1 MTPFPDVALALV
13 REGVDLTMRQCAV
26 LITVA
31 RAEEAQT
38 VRGLAWDLNVSSP
51 AITRAHTKLVEM
63 GLLRVV
69 TDRTDRRSVLITAT
83 AQGMEM
89 AERMTGVPV
98 RRAA

>member
-13 REGVDLTMRQCAV
+13 REGVTLTMRQVAV

-38 VRGLAWDLNVSSP
+38 VRGLAEALNVP
-51 AITRAHTKLVEM
+51 KPVITGVHTRLVER
-63 GLLRVV
+63 GLLHVV

-89 AERMTGVPV
+89 AERMAGISL

>member
-26 LITVA
+26 LLTVA

-38 VRGLAWDLNVSSP
+38 VRGLAWDLNVSKP
-51 AITRAHTKLVEM
+51 AITRAHGKLVEM
-63 GLLRVV
+63 GLLRIV